1 MNVSLKTFMP
11 VVAAGLLGL
20 NACSHVEE
28 RAKDYMQD
36 KAYSEFVELTN
47 TSNTTLIQSRLDSL
61 AYRDIF
67 NGTKLAND
75 SASVAEFNKIAAC
88 LRGYNNE
95 YDCSQRIVAIEK
107 GLKDQGILTK
117 DFSIVKD
124 LSATFAETLV
134 QANKL
139 QHYADD
145 WAYRKFFTQ
154 KRIMTDELSK
164 QCDEVSKKIRP

>member
-1 MNVSLKTFMP
+1 MI
-11 VVAAGLLGL
+11 LLL
-20 NACSHVEE
+20 LQN
-28 RAKDYMQD
+28 
-36 KAYSEFVELTN
+36 
-47 TSNTTLIQSRLDSL
+47 LIKSQP
-61 AYRDIF
+61 
-67 NGTKLAND
+67 G
-75 SASVAEFNKIAAC
+75 

-154 KRIMTDELSK
+154 KGIMTDELSK

>member
-1 MNVSLKTFMP
+1 MKVSLKTFMP
-11 VVAAGLLGL
+11 IATAGLLGL
-20 NACSHVEE
+20 SACRDVNE
-28 RAKDYMQD
+28 RAEDYMQD
-36 KAYSEFVELTN
+36 RPYSEYKELTN
-47 TSNTTLIQSRLDSL
+47 TRNQTLMQSRLDST

-67 NGTKLAND
+67 NSTKLAGD
-75 SASVAEFNKIAAC
+75 STSVADFNKIAAS

-154 KRIMTDELSK
+154 KGIMTDELSK